1 MESVPSWRWCHCSPC
16 RLLAALRT
24 SHERLSR
31 SGPNGRLRCG
41 RDAGLKPST
50 PRLSTTHSCNLLGLP
65 LQVDPLHPTWLG
77 RRRRV
82 LEPLQRAPAGR
93 GQCALAL
100 HLKASKCAGPLAISH
115 WHEVAAVVCSTL
127 YPAALSLDI
136 PKRKSKVEPVS
147 HNAQNIPHNY
157 ISLKT
162 ITLLTPFSQNA
173 TREYQNISSSA
184 GHADRV

>member
-100 HLKASKCAGPLAISH
+100 HLKASKSAGPLAISH

-162 ITLLTPFSQNA
+162 ILRFNPFSRNA
-173 TREYQNISSSA
+173 TRE
-184 GHADRV
+184 